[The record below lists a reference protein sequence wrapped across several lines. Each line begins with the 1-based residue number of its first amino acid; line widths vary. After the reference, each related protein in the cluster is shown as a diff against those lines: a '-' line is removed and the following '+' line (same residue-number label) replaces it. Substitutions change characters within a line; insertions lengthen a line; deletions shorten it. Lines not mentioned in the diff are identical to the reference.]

1 MAYTALLVYTAV
13 LFIRPQEWLAW
24 MQGFPVLDVVVGVA
38 AVAWVAGAA
47 ARKWHPGDAPQNL
60 LMLGLLLAVVMSH
73 VRHTYFAATVA
84 SFQTF
89 GKVALLYLLVASLI
103 SSVRR
108 ARVLILV
115 MVLGCLVMSAHGIMQ
130 ARTGVGFGG
139 AMPVVRDDMVRV
151 RGFGIFHDPNDLS
164 LMLVTIL
171 PFLFGAVLR
180 RGQRAA
186 VRVLSL
192 AATVPIVYCI
202 YLTNSRGGWLALGV
216 MTLVY
221 AVVNFRSRKVGVAVA
236 AVALVAL
243 VALGPS
249 RIGSITAE
257 EGAARGRIIAWG
269 QGNYMLK
276 RWPLF
281 GAGHGRFMEFSEPG
295 LVAHN
300 SFVHCWA
307 ELGLFGYF
315 FWLGLVMATLKD
327 GWALANAGAGE
338 DEEAQQLA
346 RMGGAAVPA
355 LVGFLSAGFFLSRTY
370 LLPLY
375 IMFSL
380 VAALRT
386 IYEGDERELPRAFRL
401 SDSKYVLAAE
411 LASVP
416 ALYLLIRLIG

>member
-1 MAYTALLVYTAV
+1 MAYTALLVYTAI
-13 LFIRPQEWLAW
+13 LFVRPQEWLVW
-24 MQGFPVLDVVVGVA
+24 MRGFPVLDVVVGVA
-38 AVAWVAGAA
+38 VVAWVAGAA
-47 ARKWHPGDAPQNL
+47 ARRWRPNDAPQNW
-60 LMLGLLLAVVMSH
+60 LMLGLLVAVVMSH
-73 VRHTYFAATVA
+73 VRHTYFAATIA
-84 SFQTF
+84 SFQSF
-89 GKVALLYLLVASLI
+89 GKVVLLYLLVASLI

-115 MVLGCLVMSAHGIMQ
+115 MIAGCLVMSAHGIVQ
-130 ARTGVGFGG
+130 AHTGVGFGG
-139 AMPVVRDDMVRV
+139 SLPVVRGGVVRV

-171 PFLFGAVLR
+171 PFLFSAVLR
-180 RGQRAA
+180 RGQAPPVRA
-186 VRVLSL
+186 LSL
-192 AATVPIVYCI
+192 AAIAPILYCI

-216 MTLVY
+216 MALVY
-221 AVVNFRSRKVGVAVA
+221 ALVNFRSKKVAVA
-236 AVALVAL
+236 VAVVAVVGL

-249 RIGSITAE
+249 RIRNISAE
-257 EGAARGRIIAWG
+257 EGAAHGRIIAWG
-269 QGNYMLK
+269 QGNRMLK
-276 RWPLF
+276 RWPVF
-281 GAGHGRFMEFSEPG
+281 GAGKGRFTEFSGTG

-327 GWALANAGAGE
+327 GWALTKGE
-338 DEEAQQLA
+338 TEEDDEVAQLR
-346 RMGGAAVPA
+346 RMGGALVPA
-355 LVGFLSAGFFLSRTY
+355 LVGFLSAAFFLSRTY

-380 VAALRT
+380 AAALRT
-386 IYEGDERELPRAFRL
+386 IHERDGRELAGAFHL

-411 LASVP
+411 LASIP